1 MVYARPSTPVSGG
14 QPYCS
19 TMELGGLDREGCTP
33 PDPDEFYSLFA
44 EASDSGVKLTL
55 HSVCNW
61 QWGIYGANVY
71 SLTPSGIDML
81 ISSIDVGV
89 VGASVDVARPIML
102 SVASGQLPPQNFTIP
117 ANTLAKGQSCCVTQ
131 PVALSG
137 GLLLLEG
144 QPAFFRWFAEVVDT
158 NELESYIHLKALKP

>member
-1 MVYARPSTPVSGG
+1 
-14 QPYCS
+14 
-19 TMELGGLDREGCTP
+19 
-33 PDPDEFYSLFA
+33 
-44 EASDSGVKLTL
+44 
-55 HSVCNW
+55 
-61 QWGIYGANVY
+61 
-71 SLTPSGIDML
+71 ML